1 MDTMIRCEIVSTGG
15 EVWLPFELAE
25 RYAQLGTVRMPA
37 PKPDPRYLAPGRLAL
52 GQTWQGGAFVPG
64 APAMWSVDRFRGAG
78 GI

>member
-1 MDTMIRCEIVSTGG
+1 
-15 EVWLPFELAE
+15 
-25 RYAQLGTVRMPA
+25 VRMPA